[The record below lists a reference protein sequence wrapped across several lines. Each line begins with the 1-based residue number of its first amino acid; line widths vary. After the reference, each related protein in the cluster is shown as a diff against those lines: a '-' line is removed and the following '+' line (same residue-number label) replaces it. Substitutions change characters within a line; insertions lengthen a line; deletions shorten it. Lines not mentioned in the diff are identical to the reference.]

1 MKGKNDLGR
10 VLLSVV
16 IATIM
21 IVPVGLAYAA
31 TNNGNSDN
39 NDKII
44 DKPSVIKTIDIS
56 DNTTP
61 PYDWSNPWQPN
72 EDNRYDGTNESDP
85 YHDDRV
91 NNRTIPPDVD
101 VTYLNMP
108 DPTRPHDTS
117 ETDVVATVTNWDDE
131 AHEAKIF
138 LQVYKE
144 IKPDPATQW
153 CDDMEC
159 AYTQWTTED
168 RDGDGDTWALS
179 DARAHSGSYSW
190 HCSRVNNVGY
200 GGNEDNWLISP
211 VITIPDD
218 VSMAWLNFSMWVQ
231 GEMNQF
237 YPGYYEFTDY
247 LEVYVNVSGTGWQ
260 VLGTYGDTNGE
271 WAYPEQVIDDW
282 ASIFYDFYG
291 FYYNATHDR
300 GLGIRLPAGA
310 GDTVQFAFVWR
321 SDPAYCYEG
330 AWIDDVCLLVQ
341 HGSMQPLVW
350 QEYKPV
356 TGTIHLEAFGTKGF
370 QKEVK
375 FHLPFTPENDTTYFF
390 EVYSE
395 LVDAEDVDGH
405 YDANGSYK
413 TDAKTGATYWDP
425 ENGVNESI
433 YFGIWHDAAAL
444 DVSVQPEVELENC
457 AEETTEVP
465 ITVVVKNNGTVTE
478 TIPVRVAVRERIK
491 KTIFWDDLE
500 SGTLDNW
507 QGGYTSND
515 NAPDF
520 YWGLSDWDPHSGQ
533 YHLFCG
539 DARGFLHEWMQQA
552 ILTYMNGGNGWT
564 PTGDEVAV
572 MFTYWAQ
579 WKMDAE
585 GNPNFPM
592 PPTGWIYSQD
602 YDKWGPI
609 LEDPVGNAFLGTFPS
624 RYLGY
629 VVSGHSNDQYYGP
642 TSPGAYI
649 NPWDDPST
657 NPYGLGS
664 TYSRSLFEI
673 DMLPTIE
680 YYQPASIEFGWLVS
694 TDESGLPD
702 LTYPGDLWSG
712 LKIDDVEIYAYYP
725 GPVVWT
731 SDPQYVTL
739 EPGETATLHFIWNAD
754 RYGEFVIDAFTE
766 LEGDWN
772 TGTEW
777 DNDHA
782 YNTTYVY
789 SIVYT
794 DDLEDEHTYDNWAS
808 EDNTIHT
815 PSQYATIVDNCKVGT
830 CEEDHYWYIGEEDGT
845 YPAGADVILQMVN
858 PDSENGSFNL
868 TACCSA
874 SLDFWLYANADDG
887 WDYLTIEVSNNSG
900 LDWYLLSVPP
910 EDWYFWQPDPTYGY
924 QGWMHYVIPLFNCTD
939 PATENLTVYTG
950 FDPILGYLGPVNM
963 SVSDL
968 DDVHFRFHFLSD
980 ASWNLEG
987 IYIDDV
993 YLNCSR
999 NVTTYWDG
1007 VSHNWTWVHEVIFH
1021 DDMED
1026 AEASAEKWITYD
1038 GSPVGDLWHLSDHN
1052 PHSGTHKW
1060 WCADEKSWS
1069 SYNKH
1074 LVDDG
1079 YGYNAIV
1086 YDSDPMRYRN
1096 NMEDNLTLTLD
1107 TSGLYHAEFIY
1118 WENYSFAD
1126 ANDYGIVYVS
1136 TDGGATWRQAGGTAS
1151 TNSGG
1156 WIEHTIQLDPYL
1168 PNEQLLIRFSF
1179 VSNDTGTDIGWE
1191 IDDISVRAWQ
1201 DCVAP
1206 TTTAILDPPEPD
1218 GCNGWYTSP
1227 VTVTL
1232 VANDNL
1238 EVDAT
1243 YYSIDGGSWLKY
1255 TAPFTINVDGEHT
1268 ISYYSVDTVGN
1279 VEDTHTISFKIDTTA
1294 PSASIT
1300 YPQAGYIYLM
1310 GRQLFKNP
1318 LGGTF
1323 IIGKMT
1329 FQADA
1334 SDATSGVKN
1343 VHFTI
1348 GDAEYDDTSA
1358 PYEVF
1363 WHNFD
1368 WLPTKYTVTVTATD
1382 NACNTGASDSLDFTH
1397 WL

>member
-1 MKGKNDLGR
+1 MKGKKDLGR

-16 IATIM
+16 IATLMVSIPAH
-21 IVPVGLAYAA
+21 VFA
-31 TNNGNSDN
+31 TTNSGNGNNDRIVATPDN
-39 NDKII
+39 
-44 DKPSVIKTIDIS
+44 VKTISMDTG
-56 DNTTP
+56 TTP
-61 PYDWSNPWQPN
+61 PYDWSNPWTPN
-72 EDNRYDGTNESDP
+72 EDNRYNGTNASDP
-85 YHDDRV
+85 YHADRV
-91 NNRTIPPDVD
+91 AGRPIPPDVD

-131 AHEAKIF
+131 AHQVKVF
-138 LQVYKE
+138 LQIYKE
-144 IKPDPATQW
+144 IKPNPAKQW

-159 AYTQWTTED
+159 AYTKWTTID
-168 RDGDGDTWALS
+168 QDGDGDTWALN

-200 GGNEDNWLISP
+200 GGNEYDWLISP
-211 VITIPDD
+211 VIKIPDD
-218 VSMAWLNFSMWVQ
+218 VSMAWLNFSAWVQ

-247 LEVYVNVSGTGWQ
+247 LEVMVNVSGTGWQ
-260 VLGTYGDTNGE
+260 TLMLIGDTGGD
-271 WAYPEQVIDDW
+271 WAYPEQLSTFTQALPYVTGD
-282 ASIFYDFYG
+282 
-291 FYYNATHDR
+291 T
-300 GLGIRLPAGA
+300 GLGLELPATG
-310 GDTVQFAFVWR
+310 GDTVQFAFVWH

-356 TGTIHLEAFGTKGF
+356 TGTINMSAFGTKGF

-395 LVDAEDVDGH
+395 MVDAVDVDGH
-405 YDANGSYK
+405 YDYKGDYK
-413 TDAKTGATYWDP
+413 TDAKTRARYWDP
-425 ENGVNESI
+425 LNGVNESI

-444 DVSVQPEVELENC
+444 HVSVQPEVELANC
-457 AEETTEVP
+457 AEKTTEVP
-465 ITVVVKNNGTVTE
+465 ITVTVKNNGTVTE
-478 TIPVRVAVRERIK
+478 KIPVRVAVRERIK
-491 KTIFWDDLE
+491 KTIFWDDFE

-507 QGGYTSND
+507 DFARFTDD

-520 YWGLSDWDPHSGQ
+520 YWGLSTWDPHSGK

-539 DARGFLHEWMQQA
+539 DARGFLHAWMQQGA
-552 ILTYMNGGNGWT
+552 FTKINGGNGWT
-564 PTGDEVAV
+564 PTGDELAV

-579 WKMDAE
+579 WKMNAE
-585 GNPNFPM
+585 GNPNFPV
-592 PPTGWIYSQD
+592 PPTGWIWSQD
-602 YDKWGPI
+602 YDKWAPI
-609 LEDPVGNAFLGTFPS
+609 LEDPVQNAGLGTFPS

-642 TSPGAYI
+642 TSPGPFI
-649 NPWDDPST
+649 NPWDNPST
-657 NPYGLGS
+657 NPYGYGS
-664 TYSRSLFEI
+664 KYSKSLFEI
-673 DMLPTIE
+673 DMKPTMD
-680 YYQPASIEFGWLVS
+680 YYAGAGFTHYEFGWVVS

-712 LKIDDVEIYAYYP
+712 LKIDDVDVYAYYP

-754 RYGEFVIDAFTE
+754 RYGEFVIDGYTE
-766 LEGDWN
+766 LPGDWN

-782 YNTTYVY
+782 YNSTYVY
-789 SIVYT
+789 SIVYNDT
-794 DDLEDEHTYDNWAS
+794 LEDKHTYDNWAS

-830 CEEDHYWYIGEEDGT
+830 CAGDHYWYIGEGDGS
-845 YPAGADVILQMVN
+845 YPPGADVILQMVN
-858 PDSENGSFNL
+858 PNSENGSFNL
-868 TACCSA
+868 TKYDSA

-887 WDYLTIEVSNNSG
+887 WDYLTIEVSNDSG

-910 EDWYFWQPDPTYGY
+910 EDWQYWHPSQAGPYV
-924 QGWMHYVIPLFNCTD
+924 GWDHYTIPLFNYSAGT
-939 PATENLTVYTG
+939 PFTVYTG
-950 FDPILGYLGPVNM
+950 YDPILGYLGPVTLKDINDM
-963 SVSDL
+963 
-968 DDVHFRFHFLSD
+968 HFRFHFLSD

-993 YLNCSR
+993 YLNASY
-999 NVTTYWDG
+999 NKTTYWDG
-1007 VSHNWTWVHEVIFH
+1007 VTHNWTWVHEVLFH

-1026 AEASAEKWITYD
+1026 AAASAEKWITYD
-1038 GSPVGDLWHLSDHN
+1038 GSPVGDLWHITSMYN

-1060 WCADEKSWS
+1060 WCGDEKNWS
-1069 SYNKH
+1069 NYNKH
-1074 LVDDG
+1074 LGPDY
-1079 YGYNAIV
+1079 YGTGMNAIY
-1086 YDSDPMRYRN
+1086 YDSSPWQYRN

-1107 TSGLYHAEFIY
+1107 TSGLYHAELLY
-1118 WENYSFAD
+1118 WENYTFAD
-1126 ANDYGIVYVS
+1126 TNDYGIVYVS
-1136 TDGGATWRQAGGTAS
+1136 TDGGATWRQAGGTS
-1151 TNSGG
+1151 GLSSGG
-1156 WIEHTIQLDPYL
+1156 WKQSTIYLDPYL
-1168 PNEQLLIRFSF
+1168 PNKQLLIRFSF
-1179 VSNDTGTDIGWE
+1179 VSNATGTAHGWE

-1206 TTTAILDPPEPD
+1206 TTTAILNPPEPD
-1218 GCNGWYTSP
+1218 GCNGWYVSP

-1232 VANDNL
+1232 VATDNL
-1238 EVDAT
+1238 GVDST
-1243 YYSIDGGSWLKY
+1243 YYSIDGGSWIKY

-1279 VEDTHTISFKIDTTA
+1279 VETTHTISFKIDTTA
-1294 PSASIT
+1294 PTASLT
-1300 YPQAGYIYLM
+1300 FPQAGYIYLM

-1343 VHFTI
+1343 VHFAI
-1348 GDAEYDDTSA
+1348 GSYEYDDTSS

-1363 WHNFD
+1363 WNTFD

-1382 NACNTGASDSLDFTH
+1382 NACNTGAGDSLDFTH